1 MTVGES
7 PDAWR
12 DHPRVCGEYQNVR
25 FSDDWDGGS
34 SPRMRGTR
42 AVRAACGR
50 AGGIIPAYA
59 GNTSGYPYRRWRSWD
74 HPRVCGEHKVD
85 DSTGEGAWGSSPR
98 MRGTHS
104 RCRRAANVT
113 GIIPAY
119 AGNTM
124 MTPRLTTATWDHP
137 RVCGEHQCPANSAGT
152 AGGSSPRMR
161 GTLQTWLGGLV
172 FRGIIPAY
180 AGNTTNCWGC
190 RNRSR
195 DHPRICGE
203 HVLSD
208 EAFVRSQGSSPH
220 MRGTRA
226 CRDHVLVASGIIPA
240 YAGNT
245 VRLTFAWP
253 ETWDH
258 PRVCGEHARNAW
270 NGVVGWGSSP
280 RMRGTHAENRRR
292 HNIQRIIP
300 AYAGNTSWSR
310 PRCTGRWDHPRV
322 CGEHADCIVSC
333 AADLGSSPR
342 MRGTHFK
349 LYVCFIHVG
358 IIPAYAGN
366 TWPLRM
372 EARLSRD
379 HPRICGE
386 HSFVNRVHLLTGGSS
401 PHMRGTHD
409 RERSRVA
416 RGRIIPAYAGN
427 TDEPLLRR
435 RQGGDHPRIC
445 GEHIEYKVEGATSQG
460 SSPHMR
466 GTPGFS
472 DTPNPQTGIIPAYAG
487 NTRPTAWSAG
497 C

>member
-203 HVLSD
+203 HALAGIMFSW
-208 EAFVRSQGSSPH
+208 RPGSSPR
-220 MRGTRA
+220 MRGTRQE
-226 CRDHVLVASGIIPA
+226 RVERRGRLGIIPA

-245 VRLTFAWP
+245 RRESTAAQYP
-253 ETWDH
+253 EDH
-258 PRVCGEHARNAW
+258 PRVCGEHQLVPSQMY
-270 NGVVGWGSSP
+270 GPVGSSP
-280 RMRGTHAENRRR
+280 RMRGTRRLHR
-292 HNIQRIIP
+292 LLCRRPGIIP
-300 AYAGNTSWSR
+300 AYAGNTFQALR
-310 PRCTGRWDHPRV
+310 LLHPRWDHPRV
-322 CGEHADCIVSC
+322 CGEHLFHSLIFRR
-333 AADLGSSPR
+333 AAGSSPR
-342 MRGTHFK
+342 MRGTHGLFGWK
-349 LYVCFIHVG
+349 RDCLG

-366 TWPLRM
+366 TSPPRQSPS
-372 EARLSRD
+372 EPRD

-386 HSFVNRVHLLTGGSS
+386 
-401 PHMRGTHD
+401 
-409 RERSRVA
+409 
-416 RGRIIPAYAGN
+416 
-427 TDEPLLRR
+427 RR
-435 RQGGDHPRIC
+435 R
-445 GEHIEYKVEGATSQG
+445 
-460 SSPHMR
+460 
-466 GTPGFS
+466 
-472 DTPNPQTGIIPAYAG
+472 
-487 NTRPTAWSAG
+487 
-497 C
+497 